1 MSGFFKYI
9 FKGDTTMTRQE
20 IERKVGNI
28 GRNLEMLMNELE
40 NIEEEVEDDNLYDE
54 VSAARESMGD
64 SLDGI
69 GRLQSFIENNELS
82 DSNV

>member
-1 MSGFFKYI
+1 MSGFLNI
-9 FKGDTTMTRQE
+9 FSREIVMTRQE

-28 GRNLEMLMNELE
+28 GRKLEMLMNELE

-64 SLDGI
+64 SLNEI

>member
-1 MSGFFKYI
+1 MSGFLNI
-9 FKGDTTMTRQE
+9 FSREIVMTRQE

-28 GRNLEMLMNELE
+28 GRKLEMLMNELE

-64 SLDGI
+64 SLNEI
-69 GRLQSFIENNELS
+69 GKLQSFIENNELS